1 MAGRPM
7 LLPAALLALAAAA
20 ALCSTSTFVCGS
32 HRASPTLSS
41 RASTARSAL
50 PAGAEL
56 LADTS
61 VATALAVSTPGFW
74 ANIVTVLVPCSFLI
88 ILYLQSERTKAEA
101 EQGL

>member
-20 ALCSTSTFVCGS
+20 ALCGASAFVCGS
-32 HRASPTLSS
+32 YGASPTPSV
-41 RASTARSAL
+41 RAGATRSAL
-50 PAGAEL
+50 PAGAEI

-61 VATALAVSTPGFW
+61 VATSLAVSTPGFW